1 MNLNYINIYKIQKLK
16 KFTWINFSLNATYD
30 IILRKMINGLN
41 EEELNSQKMF
51 IYKIKDIKELKKII
65 IIISN
70 KISNF
75 I

>member
-1 MNLNYINIYKIQKLK
+1 M
-16 KFTWINFSLNATYD
+16 NATYD